1 MTVVTLQEA
10 EKQLPLLVKAAL
22 EGEKVLITM
31 KDATVQL
38 APVASEKRHA
48 QFGSA
53 RGLLE
58 IADDFD
64 EPLAD
69 FAEYA
74 TARVW

>member
-1 MTVVTLQEA
+1 MTVVTIQEA

-22 EGEKVLITM
+22 AGEKVLITM
-31 KDATVQL
+31 KDATVQI
-38 APVASEKRHA
+38 APVVPKKRHA

-53 RGLLE
+53 RGLIE

-69 FAEYA
+69 FAEYMP
-74 TARVW
+74 